1 MAYTTKDL
9 EKQKKQQGISKDKL
23 SYAVT
28 QGGNAA
34 ALAGGMA
41 KQGINAAK
49 QVGYGIGTIKTLL
62 NKPKDYEESE
72 EVKRAQEE
80 LKTHYNSKPG
90 DYQSNYADQIQG
102 LLKDYENTKD
112 FQYDFNADP
121 LYQQYKDQ
129 YIQQGKMAMQDT
141 MGNAA
146 ALTGGYGSSYAS
158 TAGNQAYQANLNEL
172 NNVIPSLYDRAYN
185 KYRDDKSDKLQHM
198 QVLQNLDDAD
208 YKKYQDTLSDYYNTL
223 NYLQSQSQY
232 LSESDYN
239 KYLNQLAQWQ
249 YELEYY
255 TGRADAAQQQSNWQS
270 EQNRQY
276 MQDYVNQRNWQ
287 NQFDYQK
294 EQDALAQNNWQQ
306 QFDYGKEQDALAQ
319 SNWQKQFDY
328 GKEQDALAQ
337 NNWQQQFDYGKQQD
351 ALAQSNWQKQ
361 FDYGKQQDSRDYNL
375 KKQQFEHD
383 KYMDSLKAQSY
394 STSSSSSS
402 GGSGYSGSSSG
413 SGGKQTATTKK
424 QNLNGVAKAS
434 IFIGK
439 QPTEEEYNPATHG
452 MMPYD
457 DYIRKQMAMDR
468 SLSDED
474 IHAIAIYYG
483 LQF

>member
-23 SYAVT
+23 SYAVA

-62 NKPKDYEESE
+62 NKPKDYEESD
-72 EVKRAQEE
+72 EVKQAQED
-80 LKTHYNSKPG
+80 LKNHYNSKPG

-158 TAGNQAYQANLNEL
+158 TAGNQAYQSSLNDL
-172 NNVIPSLYDRAYN
+172 NNVIPSLYDRAYS

-198 QVLQNLDDAD
+198 QVLQNLDDSD

-239 KYLNQLAQWQ
+239 RYLNQLAQWQ

-319 SNWQKQFDY
+319 
-328 GKEQDALAQ
+328 

-402 GGSGYSGSSSG
+402 GRSGSSG
-413 SGGKQTATTKK
+413 SSTGSSGKQTATKS
-424 QNLNGVAKAS
+424 KAAS
-434 IFIGK
+434 EFIGA
-439 QPTEEEYNPATHG
+439 QPTRYEFGVRPALKNQYG
-452 MMPYD
+452 SYEN
-457 DYIRKQMAMDR
+457 YIKTKMSQNKN
-468 SLSDED
+468 LTDED
-474 IHAIAIYYG
+474 IYILSQHYG
-483 LQF
+483 FHKRRIKWKQLTTE

>member
-34 ALAGGMA
+34 AFAGGIA
-41 KQGINAAK
+41 KQGFNTAK
-49 QVGYGIGTIKTLL
+49 QLGYGIGTIKTLL

-158 TAGNQAYQANLNEL
+158 TAGNQAYHSSLNDL
-172 NNVIPSLYDRAYN
+172 NNVIPSLYDRAYS

-198 QVLQNLDDAD
+198 QVLQNLDDSD

-239 KYLNQLAQWQ
+239 RYLNQLAQWQ

-276 MQDYVNQRNWQ
+276 MQDYVNQR
-287 NQFDYQK
+287 
-294 EQDALAQNNWQQ
+294 
-306 QFDYGKEQDALAQ
+306 
-319 SNWQKQFDY
+319 
-328 GKEQDALAQ
+328 
-337 NNWQQQFDYGKQQD
+337 
-351 ALAQSNWQKQ
+351 NWQKQ

>member
-23 SYAVT
+23 SYAVA

-62 NKPKDYEESE
+62 NKPKDYEESD
-72 EVKRAQEE
+72 EVKQAQEN
-80 LKTHYNSKPG
+80 LKNHYNSKPG

-158 TAGNQAYQANLNEL
+158 TAGNQAYQSSLNDL
-172 NNVIPSLYDRAYN
+172 NNVIPSLYDRAYS

-198 QVLQNLDDAD
+198 QVLQNLDDSD

-239 KYLNQLAQWQ
+239 RYLNQLAQWQ

-276 MQDYVNQRNWQ
+276 MQDYVNQR
-287 NQFDYQK
+287 
-294 EQDALAQNNWQQ
+294 
-306 QFDYGKEQDALAQ
+306 
-319 SNWQKQFDY
+319 
-328 GKEQDALAQ
+328 
-337 NNWQQQFDYGKQQD
+337 
-351 ALAQSNWQKQ
+351 NWQKQ

>member
-23 SYAVT
+23 SYAVA

-62 NKPKDYEESE
+62 NKPKDYEESD
-72 EVKRAQEE
+72 EVMQAQED
-80 LKTHYNSKPG
+80 LKNHYNSKPG

-158 TAGNQAYQANLNEL
+158 TAGNQAYQSSLNDL
-172 NNVIPSLYDRAYN
+172 NNVIPSLYDRAYS

-198 QVLQNLDDAD
+198 QVLQNLDDSD

-239 KYLNQLAQWQ
+239 RYLNQLAQWQ

-306 QFDYGKEQDALAQ
+306 QFDYGK
-319 SNWQKQFDY
+319 
-328 GKEQDALAQ
+328 
-337 NNWQQQFDYGKQQD
+337 
-351 ALAQSNWQKQ
+351 
-361 FDYGKQQDSRDYNL
+361 QQDSRDYNL

-402 GGSGYSGSSSG
+402 GRSGSSG
-413 SGGKQTATTKK
+413 SSTGSSGKQTATKS
-424 QNLNGVAKAS
+424 KAAS
-434 IFIGK
+434 EFIGA
-439 QPTEEEYNPATHG
+439 QPTRYEFGVRPALKNQYG
-452 MMPYD
+452 SYEN
-457 DYIRKQMAMDR
+457 YIKTKMSQNKN
-468 SLSDED
+468 LTDED
-474 IHAIAIYYG
+474 IYILSQHYG
-483 LQF
+483 LS

>member
-34 ALAGGMA
+34 ALAGGIA
-41 KQGINAAK
+41 KQGFNTAK
-49 QVGYGIGTIKTLL
+49 QLGYGIGTIKTLL

-158 TAGNQAYQANLNEL
+158 TAGNQAYQSSLNDL
-172 NNVIPSLYDRAYN
+172 NNVIPSLYDRAYG

-239 KYLNQLAQWQ
+239 RYLNQLAQWQ

-294 EQDALAQNNWQQ
+294 E
-306 QFDYGKEQDALAQ
+306 
-319 SNWQKQFDY
+319 
-328 GKEQDALAQ
+328 
-337 NNWQQQFDYGKQQD
+337 QD

-413 SGGKQTATTKK
+413 SGGKQTATKS
-424 QNLNGVAKAS
+424 KAAS
-434 IFIGK
+434 EFIGA
-439 QPTEEEYNPATHG
+439 QPTRYEFGVRPALKNQYG
-452 MMPYD
+452 SYEN
-457 DYIRKQMAMDR
+457 YIKTKMSQNKN
-468 SLSDED
+468 LTDED
-474 IHAIAIYYG
+474 ITILSQHYG
-483 LQF
+483 LY

>member
-23 SYAVT
+23 SYAVA

-62 NKPKDYEESE
+62 NKPKDYEESD
-72 EVKRAQEE
+72 EVKQEN
-80 LKTHYNSKPG
+80 LKNHYNSKPG

-158 TAGNQAYQANLNEL
+158 TAGNQAYQSSLNDL
-172 NNVIPSLYDRAYN
+172 NNVIPSLYDRAYS

-198 QVLQNLDDAD
+198 QVLQNLDDSD

-239 KYLNQLAQWQ
+239 RYLNQLAQWQ

-306 QFDYGKEQDALAQ
+306 
-319 SNWQKQFDY
+319 QFDY

>member
-23 SYAVT
+23 SYAVA

-62 NKPKDYEESE
+62 NKPKDYEESD
-72 EVKRAQEE
+72 EVKQAQED
-80 LKTHYNSKPG
+80 LKNHYNSKPG

-158 TAGNQAYQANLNEL
+158 TAGNQAYQSSLNDL
-172 NNVIPSLYDRAYN
+172 NNVIPSLYDRAYS

-198 QVLQNLDDAD
+198 QVLQNLDDSD

-239 KYLNQLAQWQ
+239 RYLNQLAQWQ

-294 EQDALAQNNWQQ
+294 EQDALAQ
-306 QFDYGKEQDALAQ
+306 
-319 SNWQKQFDY
+319 
-328 GKEQDALAQ
+328 
-337 NNWQQQFDYGKQQD
+337 
-351 ALAQSNWQKQ
+351 SNWQKQ

-402 GGSGYSGSSSG
+402 GRSGSSG
-413 SGGKQTATTKK
+413 SSTGSSGKQTATKS
-424 QNLNGVAKAS
+424 KAAS
-434 IFIGK
+434 EFIGA
-439 QPTEEEYNPATHG
+439 QPTRYEFGVRPALKNQYG
-452 MMPYD
+452 SYEN
-457 DYIRKQMAMDR
+457 YIKTKMSQNKN
-468 SLSDED
+468 LTDED
-474 IHAIAIYYG
+474 IYILSQHYG
-483 LQF
+483 LS

>member
-23 SYAVT
+23 SYAVA

-62 NKPKDYEESE
+62 NKPKDYEESD
-72 EVKRAQEE
+72 EVKQAQED
-80 LKTHYNSKPG
+80 LKNHYNSKPG

-158 TAGNQAYQANLNEL
+158 TAGNQAYQSSLNDL
-172 NNVIPSLYDRAYN
+172 NNVIPSLYDRAYS

-198 QVLQNLDDAD
+198 QVLQNLDDSD

-239 KYLNQLAQWQ
+239 RYLNQLAQWQ

-294 EQDALAQNNWQQ
+294 EQDALAQ
-306 QFDYGKEQDALAQ
+306 
-319 SNWQKQFDY
+319 
-328 GKEQDALAQ
+328 
-337 NNWQQQFDYGKQQD
+337 
-351 ALAQSNWQKQ
+351 SNWQKQ

-402 GGSGYSGSSSG
+402 GRSGSSG
-413 SGGKQTATTKK
+413 SSTGSSGKQTATKS
-424 QNLNGVAKAS
+424 KAAS
-434 IFIGK
+434 EFIGA
-439 QPTEEEYNPATHG
+439 QPTRYEFGVRPALKNQYG
-452 MMPYD
+452 SYEN
-457 DYIRKQMAMDR
+457 YIKTKMSQNKN
-468 SLSDED
+468 LTDED
-474 IHAIAIYYG
+474 IAILSQHYGIY
-483 LQF
+483 

>member
-23 SYAVT
+23 SYAVA

-62 NKPKDYEESE
+62 NKPKDYEESD
-72 EVKRAQEE
+72 EVKQAQED
-80 LKTHYNSKPG
+80 LKNHYNSKPG

-158 TAGNQAYQANLNEL
+158 TAGNQAYQSSLNDL
-172 NNVIPSLYDRAYN
+172 NNVIPSLYDRAYS

-198 QVLQNLDDAD
+198 QVLQNLDDSD

-276 MQDYVNQRNWQ
+276 MQDAISQRNWQ

-294 EQDALAQNNWQQ
+294 E
-306 QFDYGKEQDALAQ
+306 
-319 SNWQKQFDY
+319 
-328 GKEQDALAQ
+328 
-337 NNWQQQFDYGKQQD
+337 QD

-402 GGSGYSGSSSG
+402 GRSGYSGSSSG
-413 SGGKQTATTKK
+413 SGGKQTATKS
-424 QNLNGVAKAS
+424 KAAS
-434 IFIGK
+434 EFIGA
-439 QPTEEEYNPATHG
+439 QPTRYEFGVRPALKNQYG
-452 MMPYD
+452 SYEN
-457 DYIRKQMAMDR
+457 YIKTKMSQNKN
-468 SLSDED
+468 LTDED
-474 IHAIAIYYG
+474 IAILSQHYGIY
-483 LQF
+483 

>member
-23 SYAVT
+23 SYAVA

-62 NKPKDYEESE
+62 NKPKDYEESD
-72 EVKRAQEE
+72 EVKQAQED
-80 LKTHYNSKPG
+80 LKNHYNSKPG

-158 TAGNQAYQANLNEL
+158 TAGNQAYQSSLNDL
-172 NNVIPSLYDRAYN
+172 NNVIPSLYDRAYS

-198 QVLQNLDDAD
+198 QVLQNLDDSD

-239 KYLNQLAQWQ
+239 RYLNQLAQWQ

-294 EQDALAQNNWQQ
+294 EQDALAQNNWQ
-306 QFDYGKEQDALAQ
+306 
-319 SNWQKQFDY
+319 
-328 GKEQDALAQ
+328 
-337 NNWQQQFDYGKQQD
+337 
-351 ALAQSNWQKQ
+351 KQ

-402 GGSGYSGSSSG
+402 GRSGSSG
-413 SGGKQTATTKK
+413 SSTGSSGKQTATKS
-424 QNLNGVAKAS
+424 KAAS
-434 IFIGK
+434 EFIGA
-439 QPTEEEYNPATHG
+439 QPTRYEFGVRPALKNQYG
-452 MMPYD
+452 SYEN
-457 DYIRKQMAMDR
+457 YIKTKMSQNKN
-468 SLSDED
+468 LTDED
-474 IHAIAIYYG
+474 IYILSQHYG
-483 LQF
+483 LS

>member
-23 SYAVT
+23 SYAVA

-62 NKPKDYEESE
+62 NKPKDYEESD
-72 EVKRAQEE
+72 EVKQAQEN
-80 LKTHYNSKPG
+80 LKNHYNSKPG

-158 TAGNQAYQANLNEL
+158 TAGNQAYQSSLNDL
-172 NNVIPSLYDRAYN
+172 NNVIPSLYDRAYS

-198 QVLQNLDDAD
+198 QVLQNLDDSD

-239 KYLNQLAQWQ
+239 RYLNQLAQWQ

-306 QFDYGKEQDALAQ
+306 QFDYGK
-319 SNWQKQFDY
+319 
-328 GKEQDALAQ
+328 
-337 NNWQQQFDYGKQQD
+337 
-351 ALAQSNWQKQ
+351 
-361 FDYGKQQDSRDYNL
+361 QQDSRDYNL

-402 GGSGYSGSSSG
+402 GRSGSSG
-413 SGGKQTATTKK
+413 SSTGSSGKQTATKS
-424 QNLNGVAKAS
+424 KAAS
-434 IFIGK
+434 EFIGA
-439 QPTEEEYNPATHG
+439 QPTRYEFGVRPALKNQYG
-452 MMPYD
+452 SYEN
-457 DYIRKQMAMDR
+457 YIKTKMSQNKN
-468 SLSDED
+468 LTDED
-474 IHAIAIYYG
+474 IYILSQHYG
-483 LQF
+483 LS

>member
-9 EKQKKQQGISKDKL
+9 EKQKKQQGSISKDKL

-34 ALAGGMA
+34 ALAGGIA
-41 KQGINAAK
+41 KQGFNTAK
-49 QVGYGIGTIKTLL
+49 QLGYGIGTIKTLL

-129 YIQQGKMAMQDT
+129 YIQQGKMAMQNT

-158 TAGNQAYQANLNEL
+158 TAGNQAYQASLNEL
-172 NNVIPSLYDRAYN
+172 NNVIPELYDRAYG

-239 KYLNQLAQWQ
+239 RYLNQLAQWQ

-413 SGGKQTATTKK
+413 SGGKQTATKS
-424 QNLNGVAKAS
+424 KAAS
-434 IFIGK
+434 EFIGA
-439 QPTEEEYNPATHG
+439 QPTRYEFGVRPALKNQYG
-452 MMPYD
+452 SYEN
-457 DYIRKQMAMDR
+457 YIKTKMSQNKN
-468 SLSDED
+468 LTDED
-474 IHAIAIYYG
+474 IYILSQHYG
-483 LQF
+483 LS

>member
-23 SYAVT
+23 SYAVA

-62 NKPKDYEESE
+62 NKPKDYEESD
-72 EVKRAQEE
+72 EVKQAQED
-80 LKTHYNSKPG
+80 LKKHYNSKPG

-158 TAGNQAYQANLNEL
+158 TAGNQAYQSSLNDL
-172 NNVIPSLYDRAYN
+172 NNVIPSLYDRAYS

-198 QVLQNLDDAD
+198 QVLQNLDDSD

-239 KYLNQLAQWQ
+239 RYLNQLAQWQ

-287 NQFDYQK
+287 NQFDYQ
-294 EQDALAQNNWQQ
+294 
-306 QFDYGKEQDALAQ
+306 
-319 SNWQKQFDY
+319 
-328 GKEQDALAQ
+328 
-337 NNWQQQFDYGKQQD
+337 KQQD

-402 GGSGYSGSSSG
+402 GRSGSSG
-413 SGGKQTATTKK
+413 SSTGSSGKQTATKS
-424 QNLNGVAKAS
+424 KAAS
-434 IFIGK
+434 EFIGA
-439 QPTEEEYNPATHG
+439 QPTRYEFGVRPALKNQYG
-452 MMPYD
+452 SYEN
-457 DYIRKQMAMDR
+457 YIKTKMSQNKN
-468 SLSDED
+468 LTDED
-474 IHAIAIYYG
+474 IYILSQHYG
-483 LQF
+483 LS

>member
-34 ALAGGMA
+34 ALAGGIA
-41 KQGINAAK
+41 KQGFNTAK
-49 QVGYGIGTIKTLL
+49 QLGYGIGTIKTLL

-72 EVKRAQEE
+72 EVKQAQED
-80 LKTHYNSKPG
+80 LKNHYNSKPG

-158 TAGNQAYQANLNEL
+158 TAGNQAYQSSLNDL
-172 NNVIPSLYDRAYN
+172 NNVIPSLYDRAYS

-198 QVLQNLDDAD
+198 QVLQNLDDSD

-239 KYLNQLAQWQ
+239 RYLNQLAQWQ

-287 NQFDYQK
+287 
-294 EQDALAQNNWQQ
+294 
-306 QFDYGKEQDALAQ
+306 
-319 SNWQKQFDY
+319 
-328 GKEQDALAQ
+328 
-337 NNWQQQFDYGKQQD
+337 
-351 ALAQSNWQKQ
+351 KQ

-402 GGSGYSGSSSG
+402 GRSGSSG
-413 SGGKQTATTKK
+413 SSTGSSGKQTATKS
-424 QNLNGVAKAS
+424 KAAS
-434 IFIGK
+434 EFIGA
-439 QPTEEEYNPATHG
+439 QPTRYEFGVRPALKNQYG
-452 MMPYD
+452 SYEN
-457 DYIRKQMAMDR
+457 YIKTKMSQNKN
-468 SLSDED
+468 LTDED
-474 IHAIAIYYG
+474 IYILSQHYG
-483 LQF
+483 LS

>member
-9 EKQKKQQGISKDKL
+9 EKQQGISKDKL

-34 ALAGGMA
+34 ALAGGIA
-41 KQGINAAK
+41 KQGFNTAK
-49 QVGYGIGTIKTLL
+49 QLGYGIGTIKTLL

-158 TAGNQAYQANLNEL
+158 TAGNQAYQSSLNDL
-172 NNVIPSLYDRAYN
+172 NNVIPSLYDRAYG

-239 KYLNQLAQWQ
+239 RYLNQLAQWQ

-361 FDYGKQQDSRDYNL
+361 FDYGKQQDARDYNL
-375 KKQQFEHD
+375 KQQQFEHD
-383 KYMDSLKAQSY
+383 KYMDSLRAQGY

-413 SGGKQTATTKK
+413 SGGKQTATKS
-424 QNLNGVAKAS
+424 KAAS
-434 IFIGK
+434 EFIGA
-439 QPTEEEYNPATHG
+439 QPTRYEFGVRPALKNQYG
-452 MMPYD
+452 SYEN
-457 DYIRKQMAMDR
+457 YIKTKMSQNKN
-468 SLSDED
+468 LTDED
-474 IHAIAIYYG
+474 IAILSQHYG
-483 LQF
+483 LY

>member
-23 SYAVT
+23 SYAVA

-62 NKPKDYEESE
+62 NKPKDYEESD
-72 EVKRAQEE
+72 EVKQAQED
-80 LKTHYNSKPG
+80 LKNHYNSKPG

-158 TAGNQAYQANLNEL
+158 TAGNQAYQSSLNDL
-172 NNVIPSLYDRAYN
+172 NNVIPSLYDRAYS

-198 QVLQNLDDAD
+198 QVLQNLDDSD

-239 KYLNQLAQWQ
+239 RYLNQLAQWQ

-319 SNWQKQFDY
+319 SNWQNQFDY
-328 GKEQDALAQ
+328 QKEQDALAQ
-337 NNWQQQFDYGKQQD
+337 NNWQQEFDYGKQQD
-351 ALAQSNWQKQ
+351 A
-361 FDYGKQQDSRDYNL
+361 RDYNL

-383 KYMDSLKAQSY
+383 KYMDSLRAQGY

-413 SGGKQTATTKK
+413 SSGSSSGKQTATKS
-424 QNLNGVAKAS
+424 KAAS
-434 IFIGK
+434 EFIGA
-439 QPTEEEYNPATHG
+439 QPTRYEFGVRPALKNQYG
-452 MMPYD
+452 SYEN
-457 DYIRKQMAMDR
+457 YIKTKMSQNKN
-468 SLSDED
+468 LTDED
-474 IHAIAIYYG
+474 IAILSQHYGIY
-483 LQF
+483 

>member
-1 MAYTTKDL
+1 M
-9 EKQKKQQGISKDKL
+9 
-23 SYAVT
+23 
-28 QGGNAA
+28 
-34 ALAGGMA
+34 
-41 KQGINAAK
+41 
-49 QVGYGIGTIKTLL
+49 
-62 NKPKDYEESE
+62 
-72 EVKRAQEE
+72 
-80 LKTHYNSKPG
+80 
-90 DYQSNYADQIQG
+90 
-102 LLKDYENTKD
+102 KDYENTKD

-158 TAGNQAYQANLNEL
+158 TAGNQAYQSSLNDL
-172 NNVIPSLYDRAYN
+172 NNIIPSLYDRAYS

-198 QVLQNLDDAD
+198 QVLQNLDDSD

-294 EQDALAQNNWQQ
+294 EQDALAQSNWQQ

-337 NNWQQQFDYGKQQD
+337 NNWQQEFDYGKQQD

-361 FDYGKQQDSRDYNL
+361 FDYGKEQDSRDYNL

-402 GGSGYSGSSSG
+402 GGSGYSGSSSR
-413 SGGKQTATTKK
+413 SGGKQTATKS
-424 QNLNGVAKAS
+424 KAAS
-434 IFIGK
+434 EFIGA
-439 QPTEEEYNPATHG
+439 QPTRYEFGVRPALKNQYG
-452 MMPYD
+452 SYEN
-457 DYIRKQMAMDR
+457 YIKTKMSQNKN
-468 SLSDED
+468 LTDED
-474 IHAIAIYYG
+474 IAILSQHYGIY
-483 LQF
+483 

>member
-34 ALAGGMA
+34 ALAGGIA
-41 KQGINAAK
+41 KQGFNTAK
-49 QVGYGIGTIKTLL
+49 QLGYGIGTIKTLL
-62 NKPKDYEESE
+62 NKPKDYEESD

-158 TAGNQAYQANLNEL
+158 TAGNQAYQSSLNDL
-172 NNVIPSLYDRAYN
+172 NNVIPSLYDRAYS

-198 QVLQNLDDAD
+198 QVLQNLDDSD

-294 EQDALAQNNWQQ
+294 E
-306 QFDYGKEQDALAQ
+306 
-319 SNWQKQFDY
+319 
-328 GKEQDALAQ
+328 
-337 NNWQQQFDYGKQQD
+337 
-351 ALAQSNWQKQ
+351 
-361 FDYGKQQDSRDYNL
+361 QDSRDYNL

>member
-23 SYAVT
+23 SYAVA

-62 NKPKDYEESE
+62 NKPKDYEESD
-72 EVKRAQEE
+72 EVKQAQED
-80 LKTHYNSKPG
+80 LKNHYNSKPG
-90 DYQSNYADQIQG
+90 DYQSNYADQIQW

-158 TAGNQAYQANLNEL
+158 TAGNQAYQSSLNDL
-172 NNVIPSLYDRAYN
+172 NNVIPSLYDRAYS

-198 QVLQNLDDAD
+198 QVLQNLDDSD

-239 KYLNQLAQWQ
+239 RYLNQLAQWQ

-287 NQFDYQK
+287 
-294 EQDALAQNNWQQ
+294 
-306 QFDYGKEQDALAQ
+306 
-319 SNWQKQFDY
+319 
-328 GKEQDALAQ
+328 
-337 NNWQQQFDYGKQQD
+337 
-351 ALAQSNWQKQ
+351 KQ

-402 GGSGYSGSSSG
+402 GRSGSSG
-413 SGGKQTATTKK
+413 SSTGSSGKQTATKS
-424 QNLNGVAKAS
+424 KAAS
-434 IFIGK
+434 EFIGA
-439 QPTEEEYNPATHG
+439 QPTRYEFGVRPALKNQYG
-452 MMPYD
+452 SYEN
-457 DYIRKQMAMDR
+457 YIKTKMSQNKN
-468 SLSDED
+468 LTDED
-474 IHAIAIYYG
+474 IYILSQHYG
-483 LQF
+483 LS

>member
-23 SYAVT
+23 SYAVA

-62 NKPKDYEESE
+62 NKPKDYEESD
-72 EVKRAQEE
+72 EVKQAQED
-80 LKTHYNSKPG
+80 LKNHYNSKPG

-158 TAGNQAYQANLNEL
+158 TAGNQAYQSSLNDL
-172 NNVIPSLYDRAYN
+172 NNVIPSLYDRAYS

-239 KYLNQLAQWQ
+239 RYLNQLAQWQ

-287 NQFDYQK
+287 NQFDYQ
-294 EQDALAQNNWQQ
+294 
-306 QFDYGKEQDALAQ
+306 
-319 SNWQKQFDY
+319 
-328 GKEQDALAQ
+328 KEQDALAQ

-402 GGSGYSGSSSG
+402 GRSGSSG
-413 SGGKQTATTKK
+413 SSTGSSGKQTATTKK

>member
-23 SYAVT
+23 SYAVA

-62 NKPKDYEESE
+62 NKPKDYEESD
-72 EVKRAQEE
+72 EVKQAQED
-80 LKTHYNSKPG
+80 LKNHYNSKPG

-102 LLKDYENTKD
+102 LLKDYENTKN

-158 TAGNQAYQANLNEL
+158 TAGNQAYQSSLNDL
-172 NNVIPSLYDRAYN
+172 NNVIPSLYDRAYS

-198 QVLQNLDDAD
+198 QVLQNLDDSD

-239 KYLNQLAQWQ
+239 RYLNQLAQWQ

-287 NQFDYQK
+287 NQFDY
-294 EQDALAQNNWQQ
+294 
-306 QFDYGKEQDALAQ
+306 
-319 SNWQKQFDY
+319 
-328 GKEQDALAQ
+328 
-337 NNWQQQFDYGKQQD
+337 
-351 ALAQSNWQKQ
+351 
-361 FDYGKQQDSRDYNL
+361 GKQQDSRDYNL

-402 GGSGYSGSSSG
+402 GRSGSSG
-413 SGGKQTATTKK
+413 SSTGSSGKQTATKS
-424 QNLNGVAKAS
+424 KAAS
-434 IFIGK
+434 EFIGA
-439 QPTEEEYNPATHG
+439 QPTRYEFGVRPALKNQYG
-452 MMPYD
+452 SYEN
-457 DYIRKQMAMDR
+457 YIKTKMSQNKN
-468 SLSDED
+468 LTDED
-474 IHAIAIYYG
+474 IYILSQHYG
-483 LQF
+483 LS

>member
-34 ALAGGMA
+34 ALAGGIA
-41 KQGINAAK
+41 KQGFNTAK
-49 QVGYGIGTIKTLL
+49 QLGYGIGTIKTLL

-158 TAGNQAYQANLNEL
+158 TAGNQAYQSSLNDL
-172 NNVIPSLYDRAYN
+172 NNVIPSLYDRAYG

-239 KYLNQLAQWQ
+239 RYLNQLAQWQ

-306 QFDYGKEQDALAQ
+306 QFDYGK
-319 SNWQKQFDY
+319 
-328 GKEQDALAQ
+328 
-337 NNWQQQFDYGKQQD
+337 QQD

-375 KKQQFEHD
+375 KQQQFEHD
-383 KYMDSLKAQSY
+383 KYMDSLRAQGY

-413 SGGKQTATTKK
+413 SGGKQTATKS
-424 QNLNGVAKAS
+424 KAAS
-434 IFIGK
+434 EFIGA
-439 QPTEEEYNPATHG
+439 QPTRYEFGVRPALKNQYG
-452 MMPYD
+452 SYEN
-457 DYIRKQMAMDR
+457 YIKTKMSQNKN
-468 SLSDED
+468 LTDED
-474 IHAIAIYYG
+474 IAILSQHYG
-483 LQF
+483 LY

>member
-23 SYAVT
+23 SYAVA

-34 ALAGGMA
+34 ALAGGIA
-41 KQGINAAK
+41 KQGFNTAK
-49 QVGYGIGTIKTLL
+49 QLGYGIGTIKTLL

-158 TAGNQAYQANLNEL
+158 TAGNQAYQSSLNDL
-172 NNVIPSLYDRAYN
+172 NNVIPSLYDRAYS

-198 QVLQNLDDAD
+198 QVLQNLDDSD

-239 KYLNQLAQWQ
+239 RYLNQLAQWQ

-287 NQFDYQK
+287 NQFDYQ
-294 EQDALAQNNWQQ
+294 
-306 QFDYGKEQDALAQ
+306 
-319 SNWQKQFDY
+319 
-328 GKEQDALAQ
+328 KEQDALAQ

>member
-23 SYAVT
+23 SYAVA

-62 NKPKDYEESE
+62 NKPKDYEESD
-72 EVKRAQEE
+72 EVKQAQED
-80 LKTHYNSKPG
+80 LKNHYNSKPG

-158 TAGNQAYQANLNEL
+158 TAGNQAYQSSLNDL
-172 NNVIPSLYDRAYN
+172 NNVIPSLYDRAYS

-198 QVLQNLDDAD
+198 QVLQNLDDSD

-239 KYLNQLAQWQ
+239 RYLNQLAQWQ

-306 QFDYGKEQDALAQ
+306 QFDYGK
-319 SNWQKQFDY
+319 
-328 GKEQDALAQ
+328 
-337 NNWQQQFDYGKQQD
+337 
-351 ALAQSNWQKQ
+351 
-361 FDYGKQQDSRDYNL
+361 QQDSRDYNL

-402 GGSGYSGSSSG
+402 GRSGSSG
-413 SGGKQTATTKK
+413 SSTGSSGKQTATKS
-424 QNLNGVAKAS
+424 KAAS
-434 IFIGK
+434 EFIGA
-439 QPTEEEYNPATHG
+439 QPTRYEFGVRPALKNQYG
-452 MMPYD
+452 SYEN
-457 DYIRKQMAMDR
+457 YIKTKMSQNKN
-468 SLSDED
+468 LTDED
-474 IHAIAIYYG
+474 IYILSQHYG
-483 LQF
+483 LS

>member
-1 MAYTTKDL
+1 MAYTSKDL
-9 EKQKKQQGISKDKL
+9 EKEKKQQKLSKDKI
-23 SYAVT
+23 SYYAT
-28 QGGNAA
+28 QGANAA
-34 ALAGGMA
+34 ALAGGVA
-41 KQGINAAK
+41 KQGINTAK
-49 QVGYGIGTIKTLL
+49 QIGSGIGVAKTLL
-62 NKPKDYEESE
+62 NKPKEYEASD
-72 EVKRAQEE
+72 EVKQAQEA
-80 LKTHYNSKPG
+80 LNTHYNSKPG
-90 DYQSNYADQIQG
+90 EYQSSYADQIQG

-129 YIQQGKMAMQDT
+129 YMQQGKMAMMDT

-158 TAGNQAYQANLNEL
+158 TAGNQAYQSSLNEL
-172 NNVIPSLYDRAYN
+172 NNVIPSLYDRAYS

-198 QVLQNLDDAD
+198 QVLQNLDDSD
-208 YKKYQDTLSDYYNTL
+208 YKKYQDMLIDYYNTL

-239 KYLNQLAQWQ
+239 RYLNQLAQWQ

-361 FDYGKQQDSRDYNL
+361 FDYGKQQDALAQSNWQ
-375 KKQQFEHD
+375 KEFEHE

-394 STSSSSSS
+394 SSSSSSS
-402 GGSGYSGSSSG
+402 YGGSGSSGTSGSSSG
-413 SGGKQTATTKK
+413 KQTATKS
-424 QNLNGVAKAS
+424 KAAS
-434 IFIGK
+434 EFIGA
-439 QPTEEEYNPATHG
+439 QPTRYEFASRPALKNQYG
-452 MMPYD
+452 SYEN
-457 DYIRKQMAMDR
+457 YIKTKMSQNKN
-468 SLSDED
+468 LTDED
-474 IHAIAIYYG
+474 IAILSQHYGIY
-483 LQF
+483 